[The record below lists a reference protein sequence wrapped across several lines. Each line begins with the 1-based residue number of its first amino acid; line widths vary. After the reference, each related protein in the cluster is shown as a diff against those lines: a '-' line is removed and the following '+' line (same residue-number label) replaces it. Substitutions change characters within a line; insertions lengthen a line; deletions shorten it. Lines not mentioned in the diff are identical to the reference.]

1 MKDFERGAKRKCSSC
16 STLFFDFN
24 KFPIK
29 CPNCNADVTSL
40 LTNVS
45 KRGRPPKN
53 TKKEPEKEPEK
64 IKIEDLPVDE
74 AETEDIDQD
83 DSEVEEIIE
92 IKRDEE

>member
-16 STLFFDFN
+16 SILFFDFN

-29 CPNCNADVTSL
+29 CPKCGADVISL

-53 TKKEPEKEPEK
+53 PK
-64 IKIEDLPVDE
+64 V
-74 AETEDIDQD
+74 
-83 DSEVEEIIE
+83 EVPKPSYWSFFIQPSTLCIFTGS
-92 IKRDEE
+92 